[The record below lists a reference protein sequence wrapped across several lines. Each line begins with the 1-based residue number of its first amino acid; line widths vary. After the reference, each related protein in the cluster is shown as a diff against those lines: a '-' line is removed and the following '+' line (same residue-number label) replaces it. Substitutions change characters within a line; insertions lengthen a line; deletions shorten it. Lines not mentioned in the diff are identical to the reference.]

1 MGDMKI
7 QKRYNE
13 YLECLGDN
21 ITDAEKVM
29 ESIKKIINE
38 ETFEDM
44 QKLYLLGIILQ
55 RNGME
60 YIHALKKRAV
70 KSDNEIVKLNKV
82 IKEKDK
88 EIEKLNVDM
97 ESKDNK
103 LAKFR
108 AKNAELG
115 QKAVKFQQELE
126 KLNGMSVKPKAP
138 TIPKNVVPH
147 DTLYKSNGEKK
158 KVVIVKKKPTAW

>member
-1 MGDMKI
+1 MSDMKI

-21 ITDAEKVM
+21 ITDTKKVM

-44 QKLYLLGIILQ
+44 QKLYLLGVILQ

-88 EIEKLNVDM
+88 EIEKLNVDI
-97 ESKDNK
+97 ELKNNK

-108 AKNAELG
+108 TKNAELG
-115 QKAVKFQQELE
+115 QKAVSLQQQLE
-126 KLNGMSVKPKAP
+126 KLGMYAQPKPNTSHA
-138 TIPKNVVPH
+138 
-147 DTLYKSNGEKK
+147 DLYESNGEKK
-158 KVVIVKKKPTAW
+158 KVVVVKKKPTTW

>member
-21 ITDAEKVM
+21 ITDTEKVM

-44 QKLYLLGIILQ
+44 QKLYLLGVILQ

-60 YIHALKKRAV
+60 YIHALKKRAA

-88 EIEKLNVDM
+88 EIEKLNVDI
-97 ESKDNK
+97 ELKNNK

-108 AKNAELG
+108 TKNAELG
-115 QKAVKFQQELE
+115 QKAVSLQQQLE
-126 KLNGMSVKPKAP
+126 KLGMYTQPKP
-138 TIPKNVVPH
+138 TTPH
-147 DTLYKSNGEKK
+147 ADLYESNGEKK
-158 KVVIVKKKPTAW
+158 KVVVVKKKPTA

>member
-21 ITDAEKVM
+21 ITDVEKVM

-126 KLNGMSVKPKAP
+126 KLNGMGVQPKAP
-138 TIPKNVVPH
+138 TIPKNTVPH

-158 KVVIVKKKPTAW
+158 KVVIVKKKPTA

>member
-1 MGDMKI
+1 MSDMKI

-21 ITDAEKVM
+21 ITDTEKVM
-29 ESIKKIINE
+29 ESIEKIINE

-44 QKLYLLGIILQ
+44 QKLYLLGVILQ

-88 EIEKLNVDM
+88 EIEKLNVEIEM
-97 ESKDNK
+97 KNNK

-126 KLNGMSVKPKAP
+126 KLNGMGVQPKVP
-138 TIPKNVVPH
+138 TISKNVVPH
-147 DTLYKSNGEKK
+147 NTFHESNGEKK
-158 KVVIVKKKPTAW
+158 KVVVVRKKSTT

>member
-13 YLECLGDN
+13 YLECLDDN
-21 ITDAEKVM
+21 ITDTEKVM

-44 QKLYLLGIILQ
+44 QKLYLLGVILQ

-97 ESKDNK
+97 EIKDNK

-108 AKNAELG
+108 TKNAELG
-115 QKAVKFQQELE
+115 QKAVSLQQQLE
-126 KLNGMSVKPKAP
+126 KLNNESIQPKVP

-147 DTLYKSNGEKK
+147 NTLYESNGEKK
-158 KVVIVKKKPTAW
+158 KVVVVKKKPTV

>member
-7 QKRYNE
+7 QNRYNE

-21 ITDAEKVM
+21 ITDTEKVM

-44 QKLYLLGIILQ
+44 QKLYLLGVILQ

-88 EIEKLNVDM
+88 EIEKLNVDI
-97 ESKDNK
+97 ELKDNK

-108 AKNAELG
+108 TKNAELG
-115 QKAVKFQQELE
+115 QKAVSLQQQLE
-126 KLNGMSVKPKAP
+126 KFGMYAQPKP
-138 TIPKNVVPH
+138 TTPH
-147 DTLYKSNGEKK
+147 TNLYESNGEKK
-158 KVVIVKKKPTAW
+158 KVVVVKKKPTT

>member
-1 MGDMKI
+1 MSDMKI

-21 ITDAEKVM
+21 ITDTEKVM

-44 QKLYLLGIILQ
+44 QKLYLLGVILQ

-88 EIEKLNVDM
+88 EIEKLNVDI
-97 ESKDNK
+97 ELKNNK

-108 AKNAELG
+108 TKNAELG
-115 QKAVKFQQELE
+115 QKAVSLQQQLE
-126 KLNGMSVKPKAP
+126 KLGMYAQPKSTTSHA
-138 TIPKNVVPH
+138 
-147 DTLYKSNGEKK
+147 DLYESNGEKK
-158 KVVIVKKKPTAW
+158 KVVVVKKKSTT

>member
-21 ITDAEKVM
+21 ITDTEKVM

-44 QKLYLLGIILQ
+44 QKLYLLGVILQ

-88 EIEKLNVDM
+88 EIEKLNV
-97 ESKDNK
+97 EIEIKDNK

-115 QKAVKFQQELE
+115 QKAVSLQQQLE
-126 KLNGMSVKPKAP
+126 KLGMYAQHKS
-138 TIPKNVVPH
+138 TTPH
-147 DTLYKSNGEKK
+147 ALYESNGEKK
-158 KVVIVKKKPTAW
+158 KVVVVKKKPTT

>member
-21 ITDAEKVM
+21 ITDTEKVM

-44 QKLYLLGIILQ
+44 QKLYLLGVILQ

-88 EIEKLNVDM
+88 EIEKLNVDI
-97 ESKDNK
+97 EVKDNK
-103 LAKFR
+103 LARFR
-108 AKNAELG
+108 IKNAELG
-115 QKAVKFQQELE
+115 QKAVSLQQQLE
-126 KLNGMSVKPKAP
+126 KLNGDKVP

-147 DTLYKSNGEKK
+147 NTLYEFNGEKK
-158 KVVIVKKKPTAW
+158 KVVVVKKKPNV

>member
-21 ITDAEKVM
+21 ITDTEKVM

-44 QKLYLLGIILQ
+44 QKLYLLGVILQ

-70 KSDNEIVKLNKV
+70 KSDNEIVKLNRV

-88 EIEKLNVDM
+88 AIEKLNVDM
-97 ESKDNK
+97 EIKDNK

-108 AKNAELG
+108 TKNAELG
-115 QKAVKFQQELE
+115 QKAVSLQQQLE
-126 KLNGMSVKPKAP
+126 KLNGISA
-138 TIPKNVVPH
+138 IPKPSTSHH
-147 DTLYKSNGEKK
+147 DLYEPNGEKK
-158 KVVIVKKKPTAW
+158 KVVVVKKKPTA

>member
-21 ITDAEKVM
+21 ITDTEKVM
-29 ESIKKIINE
+29 ESIKKIISE
-38 ETFEDM
+38 ENFEDM
-44 QKLYLLGIILQ
+44 QKLYLLGVILQ

-88 EIEKLNVDM
+88 EIEKLNVEIEM
-97 ESKDNK
+97 KNNK

-115 QKAVKFQQELE
+115 QKAVSLQQQLE
-126 KLNGMSVKPKAP
+126 KLNGMSAQPKPP
-138 TIPKNVVPH
+138 TVHH
-147 DTLYKSNGEKK
+147 DLYEPNGEKK
-158 KVVIVKKKPTAW
+158 KVVIVKKKSN